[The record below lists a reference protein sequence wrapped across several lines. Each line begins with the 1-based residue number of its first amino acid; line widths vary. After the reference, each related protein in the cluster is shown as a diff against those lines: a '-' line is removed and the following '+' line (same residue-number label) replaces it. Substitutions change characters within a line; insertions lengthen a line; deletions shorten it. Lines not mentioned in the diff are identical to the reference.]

1 MSLWIFFSM
10 YPFNQTSTKQWF
22 RNVCSVPECYWVIC
36 VTHRCSGVLE
46 LFELANYLPKI
57 TFSKIV
63 HEDVACI
70 AENGIKI
77 ESAIEKQFNWQQQC
91 P

>member
-1 MSLWIFFSM
+1 M
-10 YPFNQTSTKQWF
+10 
-22 RNVCSVPECYWVIC
+22 
-36 VTHRCSGVLE
+36 
-46 LFELANYLPKI
+46 FELANYLPKI

-77 ESAIEKQFNWQQQC
+77 ESAIEKQFN
-91 P
+91 